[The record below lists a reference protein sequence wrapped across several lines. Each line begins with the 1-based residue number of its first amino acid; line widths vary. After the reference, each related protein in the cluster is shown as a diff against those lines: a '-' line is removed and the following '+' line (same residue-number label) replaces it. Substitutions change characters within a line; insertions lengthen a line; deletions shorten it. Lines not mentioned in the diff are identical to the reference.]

1 MELRDAVAL
10 VTGGSEG
17 IGRAIAEALTHQGCK
32 VTITG
37 RREEVLKNTAEE
49 LGLDWIAGDVGNE
62 TDAVRTVSSVIEQH
76 GRLDILVNNAG
87 YGMFKPLVDTTLD
100 ELKDMYQTN
109 VFGTFLMS
117 REAARQFIKQ
127 GSGELINISSTS
139 SLKGS
144 SGRTAYGSSKFALR
158 GMTECWRDEL
168 RRHDVRVMLVNPSEV
183 MTDFAAKA
191 GVERER
197 SDKKLRPKEIAD
209 AIVGALK
216 VDARGFIPEFSVFAT
231 NPF

>member
-1 MELRDAVAL
+1 MERRDAVAL

-17 IGRAIAEALTHQGCK
+17 IGRAIAEALMHQGCK

-37 RREEVLKNTAEE
+37 RREEVLKDTAEE

-62 TDAVRTVSSVIEQH
+62 TDAVRTVSSVIERH

-109 VFGTFLMS
+109 VFGTFLMA
-117 REAARQFIKQ
+117 REAAKQFIKQ

>member
-1 MELRDAVAL
+1 MELRDTVAL

-17 IGRAIAEALTHQGCK
+17 IGRAIAEVLTHEGCK
-32 VTITG
+32 VTVMG
-37 RREEVLKNTAEE
+37 RREEVVRNAAEE

-62 TDAVRTVSSVIEQH
+62 SDAVRAVSSVIDKH

-87 YGMFKPLVDTTLD
+87 YGLFKPLVDTTLE
-100 ELKDMYQTN
+100 ELEGVYRTN
-109 VFGTFLMS
+109 VFGAFLMA

-127 GSGELINISSTS
+127 GSGELINIASTS

-144 SGRTAYGSSKFALR
+144 AGRTAYGSSKFALR
-158 GMTECWRDEL
+158 GMSECWRDEL
-168 RRHDVRVMLVNPSEV
+168 RRHNVRVMLVNPSEV

-191 GVERER
+191 GVQREL
-197 SDKKLRPKEIAD
+197 SDKKLRPREIAD

-216 VDARGFIPEFSVFAT
+216 VESRGFIPEFSVFAT

>member
-17 IGRAIAEALTHQGCK
+17 IGRAIAEALMDQGCK

-37 RREEVLKNTAEE
+37 RREEAVRNTAEE
-49 LGLDWIAGDVGNE
+49 LRLDWIVGDVGNE
-62 TDAVRTVSSVIEQH
+62 TDAIRTVNSVIEKH

-87 YGMFKPLVDTTLD
+87 YGMFKPLVDTTLE
-100 ELKDMYQTN
+100 ELKGVYRTN
-109 VFGTFLMS
+109 VFGTFLMA

-168 RRHDVRVMLVNPSEV
+168 RRHNVRVMLVNPSEV
-183 MTDFAAKA
+183 MTNFAAKA
-191 GVERER
+191 GVEREL
-197 SDKKLRPKEIAD
+197 SDKKLRPREIAD
-209 AIVGALK
+209 AIIGALK
-216 VDARGFIPEFSVFAT
+216 VDSRGFIPEFSVFAT

>member
-1 MELRDAVAL
+1 MALADYKTAL
-10 VTGGSEG
+10 VTGASAG
-17 IGRAIAEALTHQGCK
+17 IGAATVRALAAKGIEVIAVARRADRLEAL
-32 VTITG
+32 
-37 RREEVLKNTAEE
+37 AEE
-49 LGLDWIAGDVGNE
+49 TGATPIALDLND
-62 TDAVRTVSSVIEQH
+62 TDALYAALSSLEA
-76 GRLDILVNNAG
+76 DILVNNAG

-109 VFGTFLMS
+109 VFGTFLMA
-117 REAARQFIKQ
+117 REAAKQFIKQ

>member
-17 IGRAIAEALTHQGCK
+17 IGRAIAEALTHQGCE

-37 RREEVLKNTAEE
+37 RREEVLKDTAEE

-62 TDAVRTVSSVIEQH
+62 TDAVRTVSSVIERH

-100 ELKDMYQTN
+100 ELKYMYQTN
-109 VFGTFLMS
+109 VFGTFLMA
-117 REAARQFIKQ
+117 REAAKQFIKQ

>member
-17 IGRAIAEALTHQGCK
+17 IGRAIAEALMHQGCM

-37 RREEVLKNTAEE
+37 RREEVLKDTAEE
-49 LGLDWIAGDVGNE
+49 LGLDWIVGDVGNE
-62 TDAVRTVSSVIEQH
+62 TDAVRTVSSVIERH

-109 VFGTFLMS
+109 VFGTFLMA
-117 REAARQFIKQ
+117 REAAKQFIKQ